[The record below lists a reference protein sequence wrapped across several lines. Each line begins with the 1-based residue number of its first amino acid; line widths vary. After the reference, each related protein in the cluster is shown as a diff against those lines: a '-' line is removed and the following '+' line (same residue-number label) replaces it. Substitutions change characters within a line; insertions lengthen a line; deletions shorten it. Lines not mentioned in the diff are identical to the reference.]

1 MRFSLSSSRD
11 TPYFVG
17 SPMQKPLLK
26 AFTLIEMLVVI
37 AIIATLAALL
47 FPAVSGMTERG
58 KATQDLSNLR
68 QVGLAAQMYL
78 NDNDGTFFPPTDIW
92 MQDLVP
98 KYLGAWKILKSPFD
112 NRVLS
117 ETPATAPVSYGF
129 SLDIKTTP
137 QGTAAATALA
147 ADQIANPSVCIL
159 FAPAQDTSPVTK
171 FTGFGATAVTV
182 DRAGGGSQ
190 GIAQG
195 GTHSSRKRINA
206 CMADLHVET
215 MSWGTA
221 GVSGYVNDQSTATD
235 QSGNQRWNPTAT
247 PAPTQ

>member
-1 MRFSLSSSRD
+1 
-11 TPYFVG
+11 
-17 SPMQKPLLK
+17 MQKPRLS

-47 FPAVSGMTERG
+47 FPAVSGMQERG

-68 QVGLAAQMYL
+68 QVGMATQMYL
-78 NDNDGTFFPPTDIW
+78 NDNDGAFFPATDVW
-92 MQDLVP
+92 MADLVP
-98 KYLGAWKILKSPFD
+98 KYLGSWKILKSPFD

-117 ETPATAPVSYGF
+117 ETQAIAPVSYG
-129 SLDIKTTP
+129 LN
-137 QGTAAATALA
+137 AAIQRAAPPLA
-147 ADQIANPSVCIL
+147 ADQISNPSVCIL
-159 FAPAQDTSPVTK
+159 LAPAQDGEAVTR
-171 FTGFGATAVTV
+171 FTGLGGTAVTV

-190 GIAQG
+190 GTAIG

-221 GVSGYVNDQSTATD
+221 NASGYVNDQSTPSD
-235 QSGNQRWNPTAT
+235 QSGNQRWNPTAA
-247 PAPTQ
+247 PAAP